1 MSTPP
6 SSSTPAAA
14 VASASG
20 PAVWPLIAAGLCAS
34 LIGIGLARF
43 AYTPLIPPL
52 IAARWFSAD
61 AVVFLAAA
69 NLLGYLLGAIGGRR
83 IASVIGAVAALR
95 AMMLLTALSFLAC
108 AIPVSAAWFFSW
120 RLVSGITGG
129 AIMVLVGSVVLPH
142 VPPARRGMGAGAI
155 FLGLGLGIAASGTMV
170 PLLLRGGLSD
180 TWVGLAVV
188 SLVLTL
194 ATWHAWPAN
203 AKPARVAAQALAPA
217 QRRSLLHIYG
227 QYGLMALGVV
237 PSMVFLVD
245 YAVRGLHWSVN
256 AGALLWVVFGMGAL
270 VGPLSYGAAADRLG
284 FARTIRLT
292 LALQI
297 VAGLILISATSTWLI
312 TAAVF
317 LLGTFPPGAVPL
329 VLGRVNELVKGS
341 PGAQQAAWG
350 RATTAFALVQ
360 AAAGYLDSFLL
371 TASGGNF
378 RILFISACAAFVGA
392 LAWDLL
398 AGRRHPVTAGRRET
412 GGSSV
417 RDPASET
424 KH

>member
-1 MSTPP
+1 MTTST
-6 SSSTPAAA
+6 SSSSHSAGFTAARGSN
-14 VASASG
+14 VF
-20 PAVWPLIAAGLCAS
+20 PLIAAGLCAS

-61 AVVFLAAA
+61 GVVFLAAA

-83 IASVIGAVAALR
+83 LASVMGSVAALKS
-95 AMMLLTALSFLAC
+95 MMLLTALSFLAC
-108 AIPVSAAWFFSW
+108 AIPVSATWFFSW
-120 RLVSGITGG
+120 RLLSGITGG

-142 VPPARRGMGAGAI
+142 VPSNRKGMAAGAI

-170 PLLLRGGLSD
+170 PILLGAGLSE
-180 TWVGLAVV
+180 TWIGLAAV

-194 ATWHAWPAN
+194 STWRAWPAN
-203 AKPARVAAQALAPA
+203 AKPPRVDEVALPPQ

-227 QYGLMALGVV
+227 QYGLMAIGVV

-256 AGALLWVVFGMGAL
+256 AGALLWVVFGVGAL

-284 FARTIRLT
+284 FGRTIRLT
-292 LALQI
+292 LAIQVFAAAL
-297 VAGLILISATSTWLI
+297 LISAASAPLVTV
-312 TAAVF
+312 AVF

-329 VLGRVNELVKGS
+329 VLGRVNELVKAS

-371 TASGGNF
+371 IASKGNF
-378 RILFISACAAFVGA
+378 TVVFAVACAAFAIA
-392 LAWDLL
+392 LGWDL
-398 AGRRHPVTAGRRET
+398 VTARATPR
-412 GGSSV
+412 S
-417 RDPASET
+417 A
-424 KH
+424 